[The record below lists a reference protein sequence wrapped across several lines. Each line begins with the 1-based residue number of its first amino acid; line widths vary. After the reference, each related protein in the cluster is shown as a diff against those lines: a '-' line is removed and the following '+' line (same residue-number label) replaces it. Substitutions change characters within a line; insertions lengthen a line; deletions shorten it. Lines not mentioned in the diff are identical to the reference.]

1 MQRILIAECIHE
13 ICSFNPVPTRYDDF
27 FVQRGNAMFDYHRPL
42 GSEVG
47 GALKVFDAEP
57 SLVVVPTFGARGIT
71 SGGTIAQADFERL
84 ARELLDA
91 VRQAGPVDGAYFAL
105 HGAMA
110 STGEVD
116 PEGYFL
122 EEARKIL
129 GEKIP
134 IVASF
139 DLHGILTDRMLQHAD
154 AIVVYHT
161 YPHIDFFETGQRAA
175 RLLLRLLRKEIR
187 PVTACVAIP
196 ALVRGDE
203 LITATGVFGKI
214 VGQAQQIEQSQG
226 GVAAGMFI
234 GNPFTDVPDL
244 CCDSVVVTD
253 GDPERAQR
261 EALRLAAEFWEHR
274 HKMQAR
280 LTSLEESV
288 RIARATQGTV
298 IMMDPADATSSGASG
313 DSNAILR
320 ELIRSGYCGRALLP
334 IVDAAAVQRAVKA
347 GIGATIRTTVG
358 GTLDAK
364 RFQPLEIEGVVR
376 MISDGRFRSES
387 FGQPWFA
394 GTAAVLQAD
403 NITLVVT
410 SRPVHL
416 YDRSL
421 FLAHGCDPKQ
431 FDLVVV
437 KSPHCQPHMY
447 AEWCSRL
454 INVDAPGSTSA
465 NLPTLGHMH
474 CRRPIFP
481 LDAEVTFTP
490 RVRLFSRSLALQ
502 R

>member
-27 FVQRGNAMFDYHRPL
+27 SIQRGSALFDYHRSL

-47 GALKVFDAEP
+47 GALKVFSDEP
-57 SLVVVPTFGARGIT
+57 SVAVVPTLGARGIT
-71 SGGTIAQADFERL
+71 SGGTIAQPDFERL
-84 ARELLDA
+84 AGELLDA
-91 VRQAGPVDGAYFAL
+91 VRQAAPVDGAYFAL

-110 STGEVD
+110 STGEED
-116 PEGYFL
+116 PEGYL
-122 EEARKIL
+122 LQEARKIL
-129 GEKIP
+129 GETIP

-154 AIVVYHT
+154 AVVVYHT

-187 PVTACVAIP
+187 PVTARVAIP
-196 ALVRGDE
+196 ALVRGDQ
-203 LITATGVFGKI
+203 LITATGVFGQI
-214 VGQAQQIEQSQG
+214 VGQAQHIEQSKG
-226 GVAAGMFI
+226 GLSAGMFI
-234 GNPFTDVPDL
+234 GNPFTDVPEL

-253 GDPERAQR
+253 GDPERARR
-261 EALRLAAEFWEHR
+261 EALRLATDFWEQR
-274 HKMQAR
+274 RKMQAR

-288 RIARATQGTV
+288 RLAKSTEGTV
-298 IMMDPADATSSGASG
+298 IMMDAADATSSGASG

-320 ELIRSGYCGRALLP
+320 ELMRCKYRCRALLP
-334 IVDAAAVQRAVKA
+334 IVDAAAVQSAVQA
-347 GIGATIRTTVG
+347 GIGATIRTKVG

-376 MISDGRFRSES
+376 MISDGRFLSES
-387 FGQPWFA
+387 FGQTWFA
-394 GTAAVLQAD
+394 GTTAVLQAD

-416 YDRSL
+416 FDRSL
-421 FLAHGCDPKQ
+421 FLAHGCNPRS

-447 AEWCSRL
+447 AEWSARL

-465 NLPTLGHMH
+465 NLPTLGHTR

-481 LDAEVTFTP
+481 LDGDVPFTP
-490 RVRLFSRSLALQ
+490 QVRLFARQSNQ
-502 R
+502 